1 MLESHSFFFWFVRAL
16 KRSFSYSDLG
26 GLFVFKGVCGVQS
39 QCAVAGTSSLLSY
52 RISDVT

>member
-1 MLESHSFFFWFVRAL
+1 MLESHSLFFWFVRAL